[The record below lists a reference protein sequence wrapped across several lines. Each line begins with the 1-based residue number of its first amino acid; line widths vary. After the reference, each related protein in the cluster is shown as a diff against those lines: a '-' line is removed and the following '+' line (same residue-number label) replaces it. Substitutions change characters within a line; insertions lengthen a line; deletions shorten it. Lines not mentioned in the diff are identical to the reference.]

1 MESKRPELFS
11 ISVAAGSRTYF
22 FDVKESV
29 NGNKYLKISE
39 SRKDPEGEF
48 EHSRVMV
55 YEEHIEQFLDGLR
68 QAVGFMIEGGR
79 AYSVERIRGQ
89 YPNAYARWNDDEDR
103 FLGEAYA
110 QGQTIAEL
118 AVQLGRQPTAI
129 ESRLRKLGLVQVTQ
143 RSGVVQHEG

>member
-1 MESKRPELFS
+1 MESKRQELFS

-39 SRKDPEGEF
+39 SRRDPEGEF

-55 YEEHIEQFLDGLR
+55 YEEHIEQFLDGVK
-68 QAVGFMIEGGR
+68 QAVHFMTEGEQ
-79 AYSVERIRGQ
+79 AYSVERIRRQ
-89 YPNAYARWNDDEDR
+89 YPNAYARWNDEQDR
-103 FLGEAYA
+103 FLREAYG

-118 AVQLGRQPTAI
+118 AAQLGRQPGAI
-129 ESRLRKLGLVQVTQ
+129 ESRLRKLGLV
-143 RSGVVQHEG
+143 